1 MPVERVA
8 QSRELVDRATDR
20 RPGAGGVLH
29 AEPEVVGR
37 ELENLP
43 QGTRDDVERLV
54 ESVTE
59 VRSDVEDDSLCAD
72 RLRGLHRRSERL
84 ERLRADL
91 VVPTREVHEV
101 ERVTHHGAYP
111 GLLPALSEPVDLV
124 RRVGRRAPHPRALRE
139 HLHGVAADLLDAV
152 DRLGDATCR
161 GDVSA
166 EEHEARLVRMSV
178 RVRMAPSPTGL
189 LHIGGV
195 RTFLFNWLFA
205 RGRGGE
211 CLLRIENTDTSR
223 EVAEAVAQIEGSLR
237 WLGIDWDGAT
247 TFQLDRMERA
257 GQEARRL
264 VEEGAAYEDE
274 GAIRIRMPDEGVT
287 EWDDAIKGRIEF
299 PNAELEDLVLVRS
312 DGRPTYNFAS
322 PLEDWL
328 DGITHVIRGDDHV
341 SNTPK
346 QLHVLRA
353 LGAEPPVYAHVPSVF
368 GEDGRK
374 LSKRHGAVSVDE
386 FRSAGY
392 LPEALQ
398 NFLALLGW
406 APDGETTIMSRDELV
421 ERFTLERVGSSP
433 ATFDYAKLDWMNG
446 VYLRALPA
454 DEYAERLLGWLREQ
468 GYDWPEDRVR
478 ATAPVVQEKIGR
490 LGEFPDFA
498 GFLFGDIE
506 PDPALLD
513 ARILAAAESA
523 LVATEPWT
531 AEAIEAALKRLCDEL
546 GEKPRTVY
554 LPIRVAVTGSRV
566 SPGLY
571 ESLELLGREQV
582 LERLRAGEVAAVS

>member
-1 MPVERVA
+1 
-8 QSRELVDRATDR
+8 
-20 RPGAGGVLH
+20 
-29 AEPEVVGR
+29 
-37 ELENLP
+37 
-43 QGTRDDVERLV
+43 
-54 ESVTE
+54 
-59 VRSDVEDDSLCAD
+59 
-72 RLRGLHRRSERL
+72 
-84 ERLRADL
+84 
-91 VVPTREVHEV
+91 
-101 ERVTHHGAYP
+101 
-111 GLLPALSEPVDLV
+111 
-124 RRVGRRAPHPRALRE
+124 
-139 HLHGVAADLLDAV
+139 
-152 DRLGDATCR
+152 
-161 GDVSA
+161 
-166 EEHEARLVRMSV
+166 MSV
-178 RVRMAPSPTGL
+178 RVRMAPSPTGM

-223 EVAEAVAQIEGSLR
+223 EVAEAVEQIERSLH

-257 GQEARRL
+257 QDEARRL
-264 VEEGAAYEDE
+264 VAEGSAYEDE
-274 GAIRIRMPDEGVT
+274 GAVRIRMPDEGVT
-287 EWDDAIKGRIEF
+287 GWDDAIKGRIEF
-299 PNAELEDLVLVRS
+299 PSAELEDLVLVRS

-392 LPEALQ
+392 LPEALM

-406 APDGETTIMSRDELV
+406 APDGETTIMSREELV

-446 VYLRALPA
+446 VYLRALPV
-454 DEYAERLLGWLREQ
+454 DEYAKRLFGYLGGQ
-468 GYDWPEDRVR
+468 GIEWPENRVT
-478 ATAPVVQEKIGR
+478 ATAPLVQEKIAR
-490 LGEFPDFA
+490 FDEFPAFA
-498 GFLFGDIE
+498 GFLFHDVE

-513 ARILAAAESA
+513 ARVLDAAEA
-523 LVATEPWT
+523 TLGGTEPWS
-531 AEAIEAALKRLCDEL
+531 AEAIEVTLKRLCDDL
-546 GEKPRTVY
+546 DEKPRTVY

-571 ESLELLGREQV
+571 ESLELLGKDAS
-582 LERLRAGEVAAVS
+582 LERIRAARPAA